1 MDLWT
6 PEQHKNLIGIEQVF
20 EEFCEIDPEMSRLNS
35 TRPDRKSNPKKFEEW
50 YVRYC
55 PVMDD
60 TTRRFVELFRKKI
73 LVAMT
78 LHEIVLPPEYWVT
91 TLASLTITAGK
102 VEGLLLDDPDKHLA
116 NCRVVLYKEDWKKWK
131 AKGRS
136 KRSGLYSPAKLRV
149 WYINYVKVC
158 EVDGKSPSRA
168 DDVKAARAPDAMG
181 EGVTRDAVWDLR
193 NELAPEEW
201 KKLAAQESDE
211 NLSGNVSKLN

>member
-1 MDLWT
+1 
-6 PEQHKNLIGIEQVF
+6 
-20 EEFCEIDPEMSRLNS
+20 MSRLNS

-116 NCRVVLYKEDWKKWK
+116 NCRVVLYKEDWEKWK

-136 KRSGLYSPAKLRV
+136 KRDALEAAFNADGPVNEEPQPDPEPPSETPAKKPLYLRREEWEERERNLMSGRV
-149 WYINYVKVC
+149 PEHPKVTNY
-158 EVDGKSPSRA
+158 RQ
-168 DDVKAARAPDAMG
+168 AAEIIAKE
-181 EGVTRDAVWDLR
+181 EGVSWQYIEREIRTVRTAR
-193 NELAPEEW
+193 R
-201 KKLAAQESDE
+201 
-211 NLSGNVSKLN
+211 